1 MRACSW
7 FLASLHFNDVD
18 VLRYPTTLR
27 GHRPPGRGLLTAD
40 LLHRILGMGC
50 DNTVCHLPSMP
61 PLARPCALD
70 SGTLVT
76 NRLRPNRHHFNL
88 AQLHPQSRP
97 HVPTLVPIPS
107 LRPSYNS
114 CGHRATWFFNVT
126 LPNILSPHLSR
137 IAMFDLANLS
147 QTWGAHCLLL
157 AMFARQK
164 SLPLL
169 RSFAVRCPHDK
180 DQVFST
186 AYSIEALYAGT
197 PPVPFV
203 GAENSAVSHPN
214 LKEVTLDATFCDW
227 TKYSGRNLTTL
238 NLSMIPTFYRP
249 TIAQLRTILTMS
261 KDTLKVLKIA
271 GALPREQRKENVIIE
286 MGQLESLSL
295 LYTIPYEI
303 AIFTDSIR
311 VPALKNLEIGNLGY
325 LLTPAVPPLIHD
337 RFYAQIAYVFRR
349 ILGEFPVENLE
360 EVALLNVE
368 FGSEVLLGLLA
379 HTEPLELLRRLEK
392 GVQKM
397 KVESGD
403 GSFGWVAGAE
413 GLAHAL
419 ETWKLK
425 VAVGDHVPSRALRR
439 LNYP

>member
-1 MRACSW
+1 MSTYSVIQPPSAAIDLLVEDCLLQIFSI
-7 FLASLHFNDVD
+7 ASSGWDA
-18 VLRYPTTLR
+18 TTLFAISQVCR
-27 GHRPPGRGLLTAD
+27 HWRGLALSIPALWSQIGFGLTDTTSISPNYIHKAD
-40 LLHRILGMGC
+40 LMFQRSC
-50 DNTVCHLPSMP
+50 QY
-61 PLARPCALD
+61 PLYVR
-70 SGTLVT
+70 VI
-76 NRLRPNRHHFNL
+76 
-88 AQLHPQSRP
+88 
-97 HVPTLVPIPS
+97 IPADI
-107 LRPSYNS
+107 
-114 CGHRATWFFNVT
+114 GQTWFFNVT